1 MEVRHKSRIP
11 WLARVIVVLLLAPV
25 SALAQAQSAPAAQP
39 PDKQTT
45 DEKDEK
51 KDDKKEEKKDSSQPT
66 VGSNDRLFYALPN
79 FQTVDTTEKLPPLTA
94 GQKFKLQA
102 RSQFDYF
109 EIPWYGILAGFSQAR
124 NTSPGYGQG
133 AAGYGKRYASE
144 WADGTIENFMVAAVF
159 PSVLR
164 QDPRYYVLGKGSFW
178 HRAGYAISRIVVT
191 RSDSGRTQF
200 NASQVFGSALA
211 AGISTYSYHPRDERN
226 LPNVANVW
234 GTQIGLDTFTQ
245 GVKEFWP
252 DIHRRFSRKK
262 QAPATP

>member
-1 MEVRHKSRIP
+1 MNPERFSGISTKMEVRRIFRFL
-11 WLARVIVVLLLAPV
+11 WIATLVLLLPAV
-25 SALAQAQSAPAAQP
+25 AALAQQQGPPTPQP
-39 PDKQTT
+39 QDGQTSN
-45 DEKDEK
+45 DK
-51 KDDKKEEKKDSSQPT
+51 KDGNQQT

-79 FQTVDTTEKLPPLTA
+79 FQTVDTTEQLPPLTV

-124 NTSPGYGQG
+124 NTSAGYGQG

-144 WADGTIENFMVAAVF
+144 WADGTIENFIVGAAF
-159 PSVLR
+159 PSALR

-191 RSDSGRTQF
+191 RSDSGREEF
-200 NASQVFGSALA
+200 NASQIFGGAVA
-211 AGISTYSYHPRDERN
+211 AGISAYTYHPRDEH
-226 LPNVANVW
+226 NVGNAASVW

-245 GVKEFWP
+245 GIKEFWP
-252 DIHRRFSRKK
+252 DIHRRFSHK
-262 QAPATP
+262 Q

>member
-1 MEVRHKSRIP
+1 MEVRRKSRFP
-11 WLARVIVVLLLAPV
+11 CVARAIVELLLAAMP
-25 SALAQAQSAPAAQP
+25 ALAQSQSPPTPQP
-39 PDKQTT
+39 PDKQTA
-45 DEKDEK
+45 
-51 KDDKKEEKKDSSQPT
+51 DDKKGGNQQT

-79 FQTVDTTEKLPPLTA
+79 FQTVDTAEQLPPLTA

-124 NTSPGYGQG
+124 NTSAGYGQG

-144 WADGTIENFMVAAVF
+144 WGDGTIENFMVAAVF
-159 PSVLR
+159 PSALR

-191 RSDSGRTQF
+191 RSDSGRAEF
-200 NASQVFGSALA
+200 NASQIFGSAVA
-211 AGISTYSYHPRDERN
+211 AGISTYSYHPRDERT
-226 LPNVANVW
+226 LPNAASVW

-252 DIHRRFSRKK
+252 DIHRRFSRKR
-262 QAPATP
+262 QQPTTP